1 MVFVLVVSSRHSVAL
16 IVWIRF
22 FFHCRKFSVLSLTF
36 SSLNLFGLQQAGVF
50 SLGLILV
57 LFLLSYFVIFLA
69 LCLGDSRSPPPPVI
83 FWLIFGGGGNYEF
96 SFFFFLFS
104 YNSLFVCLFY
114 VIILSL
120 VSEYVKK
127 IFKRYLVFLKLPSF
141 LHWSVFFFFFFFQSF
156 LCSPYVPGDFWFSIH
171 VSERKTGI
179 LDWVYFL
186 LPCFWTV
193 SPIYLFFCL
202 FVFFW
207 VVLAITLS
215 GQESRESIGK
225 HCCKVRGRR
234 ASF

>member
-22 FFHCRKFSVLSLTF
+22 FFHCRKFSVMSLTF

-69 LCLGDSRSPPPPVI
+69 LCLGDSRSPPPPPRHFLAD
-83 FWLIFGGGGNYEF
+83 FWGGGVIMNF
-96 SFFFFLFS
+96 LSFFFIFLQF
-104 YNSLFVCLFY
+104 FVCLFY

-141 LHWSVFFFFFFFQSF
+141 LHWSVFFFFFFQSF

-171 VSERKTGI
+171 VSKKNWDSG
-179 LDWVYFL
+179 LSL
-186 LPCFWTV
+186 LPPTLFLDCF
-193 SPIYLFFCL
+193 PYLFIFL
-202 FVFFW
+202 FVCIF
-207 VVLAITLS
+207 LS
-215 GQESRESIGK
+215 SSS
-225 HCCKVRGRR
+225 HNT
-234 ASF
+234 

>member
-1 MVFVLVVSSRHSVAL
+1 M
-16 IVWIRF
+16 
-22 FFHCRKFSVLSLTF
+22 SLTF

-83 FWLIFGGGGNYEF
+83 FWLIFWGGGNYEF

-141 LHWSVFFFFFFFQSF
+141 LHWSVFFFFSNHSCVLLMCLVIFGFPFMFQKEK
-156 LCSPYVPGDFWFSIH
+156 LG
-171 VSERKTGI
+171 
-179 LDWVYFL
+179 
-186 LPCFWTV
+186 FWTESTSSYPV
-193 SPIYLFFCL
+193 FGLFPLFIYFFVCL
-202 FVFFW
+202 YFF
-207 VVLAITLS
+207 
-215 GQESRESIGK
+215 E
-225 HCCKVRGRR
+225 
-234 ASF
+234 